1 MKRMQDFIALMLVS
15 LAIVSIGCKK
25 VDNNNQNHE
34 VTLSLTTMEPYDITQ
49 TSAMCGCEVIVSEN
63 FSLAELGI
71 CWDTVRNPTVNCAHL
86 FTNNWNGSFTC
97 SLDGLEPNTE
107 YYVRSYA
114 LLGVMYYYGDE
125 KNFTTEDTISGGG
138 GSGGGGATEEFTY
151 VDLGLPSGLL
161 WAECNVGATVPEEY
175 GSYFA
180 WGETQP
186 KDFYDWI
193 NYKYGTDWNLITK
206 YCTDQELG
214 LNGFVDNL
222 VTLEP
227 EDDAAT
233 VAWGDGWRIP
243 TKEEWN
249 ELNENTNAGWTTVN
263 GVNGRRF
270 VASNGNSIF
279 LPAAGRRWAHEFY
292 DVGNYGNY
300 WSSSLYSS
308 GAYFSWSINFYSN
321 WWPSVDCKARY
332 LGFTV
337 RPVRSAR

>member
-49 TSAMCGCEVIVSEN
+49 TSAMCGCEVTVSEN

-71 CWDTVRNPTVNCAHL
+71 CWDTVRNPTVNGAHL
-86 FTNNWNGSFTC
+86 FTNNWSGSFTC
-97 SLDGLEPNTE
+97 SLDGLEPNTK

-114 LLGVMYYYGDE
+114 LQGVMYYYGDE

-151 VDLGLPSGLL
+151 VDLCLPSGLL

>member
-49 TSAMCGCEVIVSEN
+49 TSAMCGCEVTVSEN

-71 CWDTVRNPTVNCAHL
+71 CWDTVRNPTVNGAHL
-86 FTNNWNGSFTC
+86 FTNNWSGSFTC
-97 SLDGLEPNTE
+97 SLDGLEPNTK

-180 WGETQP
+180 WGETQS

>member
-25 VDNNNQNHE
+25 VDNNNQSHE

-71 CWDTVRNPTVNCAHL
+71 CWDTVRNPTVNGAHL
-86 FTNNWNGSFTC
+86 FTNNWSGSFTC
-97 SLDGLEPNTE
+97 LLDSLEPNTN

-114 LLGVMYYYGDE
+114 LKGVMYYYGDE

-332 LGFTV
+332 LGFSV

>member
-49 TSAMCGCEVIVSEN
+49 TSAMCGCEVTVSEN

-71 CWDTVRNPTVNCAHL
+71 CWDTVRNPTVNGAHL

-186 KDFYDWI
+186 KNFYDWS
-193 NYKYGTDWNLITK
+193 NYKYGLDWDMLTK
-206 YCTDQELG
+206 YCTDPEAG
-214 LNGFVDNL
+214 LDGFVDNL
-222 VTLEP
+222 ISLLP

-233 VAWGDGWRIP
+233 VVWGDGWRIP
-243 TKEEWN
+243 SKDEWKELKNNTVSEWITIN
-249 ELNENTNAGWTTVN
+249 DVN
-263 GVNGRRF
+263 GCRF
-270 VASNGNSIF
+270 TAPNGNSVF
-279 LPAAGRRWAHEFY
+279 LPAAGRRWA
-292 DVGNYGNY
+292 GNYYELGEHGNY
-300 WSSSLYSS
+300 WSSSLYSE
-308 GAYFSWSINFYSN
+308 GPYFSWNVDFYSN
-321 WWPSVDCKARY
+321 WWLTFESRGRY
-332 LGFTV
+332 LGLSV

>member
-15 LAIVSIGCKK
+15 LAIVSLGCKK

-49 TSAMCGCEVIVSEN
+49 TSAMCGCEVTVSEN

-71 CWDTVRNPTVNCAHL
+71 CWDTVRNPTVNGAHL
-86 FTNNWNGSFTC
+86 FTNNWSGSFTC
-97 SLDGLEPNTE
+97 SLDGLEPNTK

-125 KNFTTEDTISGGG
+125 KNFTTDDTISGGG

-249 ELNENTNAGWTTVN
+249 ELNENTNAWWTTVN

-332 LGFTV
+332 LGFSV

>member
-25 VDNNNQNHE
+25 VDNNNQIHE

-49 TSAMCGCEVIVSEN
+49 TSAMCGCEVTVSEN

-71 CWDTVRNPTVNCAHL
+71 CWDTVRNPTVNGAHL
-86 FTNNWNGSFTC
+86 FTNNWSGSFTC
-97 SLDGLEPNTE
+97 LLDSLEPNTN

-114 LLGVMYYYGDE
+114 LKGVMYYYGDE

-332 LGFTV
+332 LGFSV

>member
-25 VDNNNQNHE
+25 VENNNQSHE

-49 TSAMCGCEVIVSEN
+49 TSAMCGCEVTVSEN

-71 CWDTVRNPTVNCAHL
+71 CWDTVRNPTVNGAHL
-86 FTNNWNGSFTC
+86 FTNNWSGSFTC
-97 SLDGLEPNTE
+97 LLDSLEPNTN

-114 LLGVMYYYGDE
+114 LKGVMYYYGDE

>member
-1 MKRMQDFIALMLVS
+1 MGLLRVLWTALS
-15 LAIVSIGCKK
+15 PI
-25 VDNNNQNHE
+25 
-34 VTLSLTTMEPYDITQ
+34 P
-49 TSAMCGCEVIVSEN
+49 
-63 FSLAELGI
+63 
-71 CWDTVRNPTVNCAHL
+71 
-86 FTNNWNGSFTC
+86 
-97 SLDGLEPNTE
+97 
-107 YYVRSYA
+107 
-114 LLGVMYYYGDE
+114 
-125 KNFTTEDTISGGG
+125 EDTISGGG

-214 LNGFVDNL
+214 LNCFVDNL